1 MDQSSPMEAGIAVID
16 RERMYAFYVEVLG
29 MVEVRRADIPADLSA
44 ALSLAPRGYHCVWL
58 RTPGGEVIKLMSPP
72 DAPEQNQPVD
82 QLTARTGIAYLT
94 FYCRDLAEV
103 LAKAEARGARL
114 LSDRTLMADDS
125 PFKLCFFS
133 DPEGNVIELVQ
144 SPD

>member
-44 ALSLAPRGYHCVWL
+44 ALNLAPRGYLCVWL

-72 DAPEQNQPVD
+72 DAPEQSEPAG
-82 QLTARTGIAYLT
+82 QLTGRTGIAYLT
-94 FYCRDLAEV
+94 FYCRGLADV

-114 LSDRTLMADDS
+114 LSDRALIGDDS